1 MRIREAFTWFAQ
13 GERLALRSLRA
24 GTLQKAGLRP
34 ALGALLRP
42 LTAPS
47 RYPEYELFF
56 DHLRELDD
64 PSNWV
69 LDIGSPKPFSM
80 LLATHTRTTVVG
92 TDIFPPAITEAEAFR
107 GGLAPEVSE
116 RFVLGVADIREEL
129 PANLL
134 PPDGKFAAA
143 FSMSVI
149 EHIEPNPGGDEIALQ
164 RIAEVVRPSG
174 FVLVSVPVAPQA
186 RSEYLQSEVYGRQP
200 TDDERG
206 AFFQRR
212 YDREALE
219 KLCAA
224 AEPHLTL
231 ESCTIV
237 EWPDHPFMRM
247 IPKYPTA
254 SSFVGAG
261 FPLLAN
267 RFVIGEPAPA
277 VPAIRTLGD
286 AILMLRRTDS

>member
-1 MRIREAFTWFAQ
+1 MRIGEALSWFGQ

-24 GTLQKAGLRP
+24 RALPKVGLRP
-34 ALGALLRP
+34 AVAAFLRP

-47 RYPEYELFF
+47 RYPEYELFLNQ
-56 DHLRELDD
+56 LRDLDG
-64 PSNWV
+64 PSNWI
-69 LDIGSPKPFSM
+69 LDVGSPKLFSM
-80 LLATHTRTTVVG
+80 LLATHLRATVVG

-107 GGLAPEVSE
+107 GGLTPEVSA
-116 RFVLGVADIREEL
+116 RLVLGVADIREAL

-149 EHIEPNPGGDEIALQ
+149 EHIEPNPGGDDIALQ
-164 RIAEVVRPSG
+164 RIAQVVRQDG
-174 FVLVSVPVAPQA
+174 HVIVSVPVAPEA
-186 RSEYLQSEVYGRQP
+186 RSEYLQSEVYGRKP
-200 TDDERG
+200 TDGERG
-206 AFFQRR
+206 AFFQRL

-267 RFVIGEPAPA
+267 RFVIGEPSPS

-286 AILMLRRTDS
+286 AILKFRRTES